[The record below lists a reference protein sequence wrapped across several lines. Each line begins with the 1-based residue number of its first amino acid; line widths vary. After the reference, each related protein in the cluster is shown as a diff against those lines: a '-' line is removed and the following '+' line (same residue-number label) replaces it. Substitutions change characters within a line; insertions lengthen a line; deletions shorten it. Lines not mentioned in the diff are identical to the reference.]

1 MSDIKKKLHKFAR
14 ENGVHTKGPFSVV
27 LVVTRMAKKKGLP
40 LDPNN
45 LLSARGGQVA
55 GLGKGAVQAILKDYG
70 ISRILAKEG
79 GRTSRGSIDL
89 MRAYV
94 AFLND
99 LDRQGLADLDA
110 IESIWIALVKE
121 YFSRSPFKLRLDPS
135 KSFRAIVAD
144 LIAQAL
150 ERQKEMPGTMFAGAV
165 LQHLVGAK
173 LNVLLP
179 TEVLLHHGF
188 AVADGPTERQG
199 DFRIE
204 DVVIHVTTAPTEML
218 IRTCADNL
226 GAGLRPIIVTTNQG
240 AGGAEALA
248 ATAGIDGRID
258 VFEIEQFV
266 AANVYELS
274 RFAPSARRVT
284 VEQLVENYNTIVENC
299 ETDQSLRIE
308 IG

>member
-1 MSDIKKKLHKFAR
+1 MSELHTRLEKFTKDY
-14 ENGVHTKGPFSVV
+14 GIHTKGPLSVT
-27 LVVTRMAKKKGLP
+27 LVVTRRAKKEGLP
-40 LDPNN
+40 MNPDN
-45 LLSARGGQVA
+45 LLTSRGGQVA
-55 GLGKGAVQAILKDYG
+55 GLGKGSVQNILKDYG
-70 ISRILAKEG
+70 INRVLAKEG

-94 AFLND
+94 ALLND
-99 LDRQGLADLDA
+99 LDRQGIANLDE
-110 IESIWIALVKE
+110 IEKWWIDKVKE
-121 YFSRSPFKLRLDPS
+121 FFARSPFKLRLDPS

-173 LNVLLP
+173 LEVLLP
-179 TEVLLHHGF
+179 SESLHHHGF
-188 AVADGPTERQG
+188 SVADGPTNREG
-199 DFRIE
+199 DFRIG

-218 IRTCADNL
+218 IRTCSDNL
-226 GAGLRPIIVTTNQG
+226 NAGLRPIIVTTNQG

-248 ATAGIDGRID
+248 SVAGIEGRID

-274 RFAPSARRVT
+274 RFAQSARRVT
-284 VEQLVENYNTIVENC
+284 VEQLVEKYNAIIEDC